1 MGFLIFYLI
10 LISLPILVIWPAVRS
25 CHIAY
30 FILDSVV
37 IGFFFVYG
45 TVNSW
50 DYKSSGITGYSH
62 LYMAIRLFA
71 VSVYAGIMKV
81 LKKKIAP
88 RHSAELIVMGI
99 NITGNIVATLF
110 FISHLYIM

>member
-1 MGFLIFYLI
+1 
-10 LISLPILVIWPAVRS
+10 
-25 CHIAY
+25 
-30 FILDSVV
+30 
-37 IGFFFVYG
+37 
-45 TVNSW
+45 
-50 DYKSSGITGYSH
+50 
-62 LYMAIRLFA
+62 MAIRLFA
-71 VSVYAGIMKV
+71 VSVYAGIMKI